1 VRLRDGAN
9 WAQAGAEI
17 DRAFRQRARVRCFQQ
32 GSTGAQLTYYL
43 VSLQKGGTTKLRPQA
58 LVLMLAAGF
67 ILLIACG
74 NLAGLRLVRMIR
86 RSREIA
92 TRLALGAS
100 R

>member
-17 DRAFRQRARVRCFQQ
+17 DRAFRQSARVRRFQQ
-32 GSTGAQLTYYL
+32 SNPGAQLTFYL
-43 VSLQKGGTTKLRPQA
+43 VPLQKGVTTKLRPQA

-74 NLAGLRLVRMIR
+74 NLAGLRLIRMIR
-86 RSREIA
+86 RTREIA